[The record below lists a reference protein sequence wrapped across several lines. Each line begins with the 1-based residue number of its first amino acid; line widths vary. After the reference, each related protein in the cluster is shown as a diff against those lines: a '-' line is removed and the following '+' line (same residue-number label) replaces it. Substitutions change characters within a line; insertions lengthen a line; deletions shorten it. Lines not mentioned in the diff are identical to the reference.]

1 MHFKKDNSPTDSPPN
16 PHPKILMDVFFS
28 QTSWRWIICIIM
40 IFFNELLIQNN
51 TRQGRGL
58 GVVKV
63 FIWLSYRNQHP
74 STAEIWWILWMLLV
88 YDKDKTERWNV
99 DNVHTTN
106 YLGPSH
112 ARFSWCWRCWY
123 FVFIFVERGGHNL
136 FFFMLIMFSLH
147 CSCCRVLRDKHAK
160 SCYQTKT

>member
-51 TRQGRGL
+51 TRQRKGRGCK
-58 GVVKV
+58 GVHLIVLQESAP
-63 FIWLSYRNQHP
+63 IHCWSR
-74 STAEIWWILWMLLV
+74 IWWILWMLLV
-88 YDKDKTERWNV
+88 CDKDKTERWNV

-112 ARFSWCWRCWY
+112 AWFSWCWRCWY
-123 FVFIFVERGGHNL
+123 FVFIFVEGGEGHNL
-136 FFFMLIMFSLH
+136 VFHVNYVFIAPFML
-147 CSCCRVLRDKHAK
+147 
-160 SCYQTKT
+160 

>member
-1 MHFKKDNSPTDSPPN
+1 MHFKKDNSPTDSPWTPTPKSSWMFFLPN
-16 PHPKILMDVFFS
+16 KLEMNNLYYNDFFLMS
-28 QTSWRWIICIIM
+28 LYQTRK
-40 IFFNELLIQNN
+40 
-51 TRQGRGL
+51 GV

-88 YDKDKTERWNV
+88 CDKDKTERWNV

-112 ARFSWCWRCWY
+112 AWFSWCWRCWY
-123 FVFIFVERGGHNL
+123 FVFIFVEGGEGHNL
-136 FFFMLIMFSLH
+136 VFHVNYVFIAPFML
-147 CSCCRVLRDKHAK
+147 
-160 SCYQTKT
+160 